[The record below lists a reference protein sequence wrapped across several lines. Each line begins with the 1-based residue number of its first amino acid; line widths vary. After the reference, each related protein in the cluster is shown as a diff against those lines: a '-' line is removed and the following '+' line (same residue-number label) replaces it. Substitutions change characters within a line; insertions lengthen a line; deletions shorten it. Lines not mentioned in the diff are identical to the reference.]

1 MQIILKLNGVLMY
14 FSVPDV
20 LPPEDVNRVRK
31 KAAQLDWADGRSTAG
46 RTAKTVKSNLQA
58 DLTSDLG
65 QGLHDFLMK
74 AISGH
79 SLVKRS
85 ARPKRFSRLL
95 LSRTEGGGHYG
106 YHVDNAIM
114 GRDGHQLRTDL
125 SFTLFLS
132 DPESYDGGELN
143 MMLPAGDFDAKP
155 AAGTLILYP
164 SGALHQVKPVTSGSR
179 LACVGWIES
188 RIQRQ
193 DQRELLF
200 DLETVRASLQSGQNE
215 QRLVIDKS
223 ISNLIR
229 MWAG

>member
-1 MQIILKLNGVLMY
+1 MY
-14 FSVPDV
+14 FSVPGL
-20 LPPEDVNRVRK
+20 LPQEDIDRVREK
-31 KAAQLDWADGRSTAG
+31 VAQLEWADGRMTAG

-58 DLTSDLG
+58 DLSTELG
-65 QGLHDFLMK
+65 QGLHDFLMR

-79 SLVKRS
+79 SLLKKL

-95 LSRTEGGGHYG
+95 LSWTEGGGHYG

-114 GRDGHQLRTDL
+114 GKDGHQLRTDL

-132 DPESYDGGELN
+132 DPDSYEGGELN
-143 MMLPAGDFDAKP
+143 LAMTAGDIDAKP

-164 SGALHQVKPVTSGSR
+164 SGAIHQVKPVTSGSR

-188 RIQRQ
+188 RIQRA
-193 DQRELLF
+193 DQREILF
-200 DLETVRASLQSGQNE
+200 DLEAVRANLKRAE
-215 QRLVIDKS
+215 ADQRLLLDKS

-229 MWAG
+229 MWAS